1 LQSDGVKTQLRD
13 RPKVE
18 RMTSS
23 HGPTERTVW
32 TWQIWLIAA
41 TVMIGLAVAASSDSV
56 RVWTNPEPADAGPP
70 AGVDSEDPSAPPA
83 AEPAEPTEDPQP
95 AWIGR
100 VLQIVAMAAF
110 TLFIL
115 LGAYA
120 TSQLKPPFRAW
131 RWARLGGREGFA
143 EPLPDAVGNQLQVDA
158 DAARVSL
165 SEGPPRNAIVA
176 CWIQLEGDVAAA
188 GLPRHVAET
197 SSEYI
202 ERVIG
207 ESSVDVA
214 PITELAVLYREARF
228 SSHDLE
234 HDHRVRAARALD
246 RVVAALGQHDN
257 AVA

>member
-1 LQSDGVKTQLRD
+1 
-13 RPKVE
+13 
-18 RMTSS
+18 MTSS
-23 HGPTERTVW
+23 RGPAARSVR

-56 RVWTNPEPADAGPP
+56 RVWTNPEAADAEQA
-70 AGVDSEDPSAPPA
+70 AGVDSENPIASPA
-83 AEPAEPTEDPQP
+83 AEPTELTEPSQP
-95 AWIGR
+95 AWIGT
-100 VLQIVAMAAF
+100 VLQIVAIAAYA
-110 TLFIL
+110 LIIL

-120 TSQLKPPFRAW
+120 SSQLKPSFRAW

-143 EPLPDAVGNQLQVDA
+143 DPLPDAVDNRLQVDA

-188 GLPRHVAET
+188 GMPRHVAET

-207 ESSVDVA
+207 ESSVDAA
-214 PITELAVLYREARF
+214 PITELAGLYREARF

-234 HDHRVRAARALD
+234 HDYRVRAARALD

-257 AVA
+257 ALA